1 MSKARIIVLA
11 GQSNAVGVGHTKYLK
26 DHFDSELIDRFYK
39 GYDNVLINYSS
50 HGIKSNGF
58 VKTTVNC
65 TEAAKD
71 TCGPE
76 LGIAKSLAERSND
89 TFYIVKCAF
98 GGTNLCNDWLS
109 PSCGAPYS
117 ADAVGADCSDI
128 IDAMNNGRP
137 IPAGRCYNELISLLR
152 ESIAVLKAEGKQ
164 PEIRAF
170 FWMQGESDAQAM
182 VHVEKYEWRYDNLLA
197 DFKAEFAEYLDNCTY
212 VDGGISDRWLHY
224 KEMNAIKRDYA
235 ARCGYQYLDTIAAG
249 LTTEKEPIE
258 EPDWAHYDVDS
269 TIKLGEL
276 FAERLRL

>member
-1 MSKARIIVLA
+1 MVGDVVEA
-11 GQSNAVGVGHTKYLK
+11 GGTFKL
-26 DHFDSELIDRFYK
+26 E
-39 GYDNVLINYSS
+39 
-50 HGIKSNGF
+50 
-58 VKTTVNC
+58 NC
-65 TEAAKD
+65 TYEA
-71 TCGPE
+71 P
-76 LGIAKSLAERSND
+76 
-89 TFYIVKCAF
+89 
-98 GGTNLCNDWLS
+98 
-109 PSCGAPYS
+109 
-117 ADAVGADCSDI
+117 
-128 IDAMNNGRP
+128 
-137 IPAGRCYNELISLLR
+137 
-152 ESIAVLKAEGKQ
+152 EGKQ
-164 PEIRAF
+164 PEIAAF

-276 FAERLRL
+276 FAERLSV